1 MTEYDAVTKEG
12 ARMIRTVAM
21 PQRLFI
27 GSFFFLAAVVCAVAP
42 ISPLFRSLGVLLS
55 AYLGFAAAGMPA
67 AYLTA
72 LLAPPMGLITGEP
85 GSMAMLP
92 IVLSGNLLAMIG
104 LEYGWRYFAVLL
116 SPVLLVTP
124 AVVAWQL
131 SKRPLFEVTLPFS
144 GSESTWVLLHLL
156 VGVAGVLVALYL
168 DRRRAKAEGASDA

>member
-1 MTEYDAVTKEG
+1 MTKYDALSKEG

-42 ISPLFRSLGVLLS
+42 MPALFRSLGVVLS

-72 LLAPPMGLITGEP
+72 LLAPPMGLITGEA

-104 LEYGWRYFAVLL
+104 LEYGWRYFAVIL
-116 SPVLLVTP
+116 SPLLLVTP

-131 SKRPLFEVTLPFS
+131 SQRPLFEVSLPFS
-144 GSESTWVLLHLL
+144 GGESTWVLLHLL
-156 VGVAGVLVALYL
+156 VGVAGILIALYL
-168 DRRRAKAEGASDA
+168 DRRRALAEGPTDA